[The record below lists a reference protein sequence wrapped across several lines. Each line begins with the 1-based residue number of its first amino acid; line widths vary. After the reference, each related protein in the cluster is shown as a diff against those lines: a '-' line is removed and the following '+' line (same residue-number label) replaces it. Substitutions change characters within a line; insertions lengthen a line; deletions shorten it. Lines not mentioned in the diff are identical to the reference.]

1 MYHCPICV
9 DEAKIFGGGGSNCI
23 GCGRFY
29 WKAVEIFDN
38 DETRIKLSGWVREQN
53 RNGIFPTIDDE
64 VIKGIAASP
73 MPTVMQRANCILL
86 EIDKNL
92 SHITENFELNDENR
106 IKLYKSSYSSCEL
119 KGTDKSE
126 FDYLLEKILVTEG
139 YIYTASYMIGMS
151 SYLSILPKGHIRIEE
166 LRKQRIGQNAFVAMW
181 FDKTMNDAY
190 ENGIQK
196 GIEDAGYEAVRID
209 KKHHNNKIIDEIMV
223 EIKSSAFVV
232 ADLTEHNKGVYF
244 EAGYALGL
252 GLPVIWTC
260 KDTDL
265 ENLHF
270 DIRQYNCVTW
280 KENEL
285 GDFAENLKY
294 RIINTVG
301 KGPSYSD
308 TAIKNTT

>member
-1 MYHCPICV
+1 MKDGFCFICT
-9 DEAKIFGGGGSNCI
+9 DDAKLSTSDGTIDCV
-23 GCGRFY
+23 GCGKFY
-29 WKAVEIFDN
+29 RGTSEEFTDKKTE
-38 DETRIKLSGWVREQN
+38 IKLSGWIREQN
-53 RNGIFPTIDDE
+53 RNNITPTINDE
-64 VIKGIAASP
+64 VIKRIAATP
-73 MPTVMQRANCILL
+73 MPTIMQRADYLLL
-86 EIDKNL
+86 EISKDL
-92 SHITENFELNDENR
+92 IFITHTFQLNAKSLC
-106 IKLYKSSYSSCEL
+106 KLYRASYSTYNLPKVE
-119 KGTDKSE
+119 TYE
-126 FDYLLEKILVTEG
+126 VDYLIDTILVPED
-139 YIYTASYMIGMS
+139 YIQKVDGG
-151 SYLSILPKGHIRIEE
+151 LHILPKGHIRIEE
-166 LRKQRIGQNAFVAMW
+166 LRKQRIGKNAFVAMW
-181 FDKTMNDAY
+181 FDDTMNDAY
-190 ENGIQK
+190 EQGIEK
-196 GIEDAGYEAVRID
+196 GIKAAGYEAVRID

-294 RIINTVG
+294 RIINTLG
-301 KGPSYSD
+301 DKSL
-308 TAIKNTT
+308 